1 MEKRVEGIYSN
12 VEDAMQAVDR
22 LREKGYNHK
31 NITVV
36 ANDEVRNRLSS
47 NIDAEV
53 TTEDT
58 EDHHSMDRVDREND
72 DQSLWESIKDFFT
85 MDDTYDES
93 NYEQPDYDADNDP
106 LYTHREAIAKGEIV
120 VLVSGEPDTSQ
131 GMDQTDTTTDT
142 DTATTRTDT
151 MDTDRDDETI
161 ELREERLKVD
171 KEKEKTGEVHVSKK
185 VVEDTETVEVP
196 VTKEEVT
203 IERKPVSGDKTTD
216 DKIDT
221 TDEDDIVIP
230 IEEEKVTPRKETD
243 VVEEVEIKKEAKQ
256 DSQTV
261 GDTVR
266 HEELEVDDEDGH
278 VDKQNKKDKSSN
290 KPSDDDT
297 LDKEISND
305 HLDDHLGTNNH

>member
-1 MEKRVEGIYSN
+1 MTI
-12 VEDAMQAVDR
+12 
-22 LREKGYNHK
+22 NHFGSPSK
-31 NITVV
+31 T
-36 ANDEVRNRLSS
+36 
-47 NIDAEV
+47 
-53 TTEDT
+53 
-58 EDHHSMDRVDREND
+58 
-72 DQSLWESIKDFFT
+72 FFT

-106 LYTHREAIAKGEIV
+106 LYAHREAIAKGEIV

-216 DKIDT
+216 DKIDA
-221 TDEDDIVIP
+221 TDEDEIVIP
-230 IEEEKVTPRKETD
+230 VEEEKVTPRKETD

-266 HEELEVDDEDGH
+266 REELEVDDDEGH
-278 VDKQNKKDKSSN
+278 VDKGHVDKKDKGTG
-290 KPSDDDT
+290 PSDDDK